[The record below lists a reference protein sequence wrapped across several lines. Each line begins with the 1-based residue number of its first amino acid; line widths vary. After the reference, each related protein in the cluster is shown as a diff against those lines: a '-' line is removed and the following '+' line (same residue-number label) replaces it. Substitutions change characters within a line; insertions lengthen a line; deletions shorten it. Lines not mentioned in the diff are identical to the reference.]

1 MDIIFSAIL
10 IGFLLST
17 ILIGPVFFLLIETS
31 LRRSW
36 KTAVV
41 LDLGVI
47 AADILCIA
55 AAYFGS
61 KDFTDYVTNH
71 PKFYRIYIIGGFF
84 VLIYGIFMY
93 FSKPKLHIES
103 EAGFVSNNYLRT
115 FVNGFIM
122 NLLNIGVIV
131 FWFVIVSSV
140 MIQYPKPSD
149 FLLYMGVVLGT
160 YFGIEL
166 IKIFLAG
173 KLQKRFTDQKVFLV
187 RKGVGICLLIF
198 GLIIILKGF
207 GFFKEID
214 KKIENQL
221 INQEQTN

>member
-1 MDIIFSAIL
+1 MEIIFSAIL

-55 AAYFGS
+55 AAYYGS

-71 PKFYRIYIIGGFF
+71 PKFYRIYIIAGFF

-93 FSKPKLHIES
+93 FSKPKATYRRRSGICKQQLFENIYQWIHHEFVEYRSHCFLVCNCLFNYDPISKSKQFYALHGSCFDHLFCNRFGKNIFGRKTS
-103 EAGFVSNNYLRT
+103 KT
-115 FVNGFIM
+115 FYRSKSIYGTKRGR
-122 NLLNIGVIV
+122 NLSFNLWINH
-131 FWFVIVSSV
+131 
-140 MIQYPKPSD
+140 YPKR
-149 FLLYMGVVLGT
+149 L
-160 YFGIEL
+160 
-166 IKIFLAG
+166 
-173 KLQKRFTDQKVFLV
+173 R
-187 RKGVGICLLIF
+187 
-198 GLIIILKGF
+198 IL
-207 GFFKEID
+207 
-214 KKIENQL
+214 
-221 INQEQTN
+221 

>member
-1 MDIIFSAIL
+1 MEIIFSAIL
-10 IGFLLST
+10 IGFLLSS

-47 AADILCIA
+47 AADILCIS

-61 KDFTDYVTNH
+61 KDFTGYITHH

-93 FSKPKLHIES
+93 FSKPKLHMDGEVDC
-103 EAGFVSNNYLRT
+103 GNNNYGRT
-115 FVNGFIM
+115 FFNGFIM
-122 NLLNIGVIV
+122 NLLNVGVIV

-140 MIQYPKPSD
+140 SIQYPKVSD
-149 FLLYMGVVLGT
+149 FMLYMGVVLIT
-160 YFGIEL
+160 YFTIDLG
-166 IKIFLAG
+166 KIFLAG

-187 RKGVGICLLIF
+187 RKGVGICLLVF
-198 GLIIILKGF
+198 GIIIILKGF

-214 KKIENQL
+214 QKIEHQL
-221 INQEQTN
+221 INQEQKK